1 MNARDANR
9 QRRRTRSG
17 RFAALARAAASA
29 PRALSRHPR
38 SAAFFLFAVAMC
50 FTARPLLRYCSEH
63 RYFAVREVQVQGARR
78 LGPEQ
83 VRVWLGMV
91 EGSSIWAASP
101 RALEERLERQPAIAR
116 ASVRRILPD
125 RLQVVVREREPRA
138 FLRHGAQ
145 AYVVDRSGVVIGEA
159 PLRGDL
165 PIITL
170 GVPVP
175 APAAP
180 QPPATADAGRKS
192 SRSGKAATA
201 RVPAAAKGQKPSQKP
216 LQAAAASAA
225 VAQVT
230 GDAHGMGAGGG
241 DDPRDV
247 VEWMPQARE
256 LRQAVQVA
264 RLLESGAAGVSV
276 SEISLQPGQKA
287 SSRPELVA
295 YASDGRL
302 TIRLGWGD
310 WGHKLAAIRRVLAH
324 ATQPPPGEA
333 PFVGVTS
340 PRAGEPISISHF
352 AGTLDAHDPQAVVV
366 RWTTTPGMI

>member
-1 MNARDANR
+1 M
-9 QRRRTRSG
+9 
-17 RFAALARAAASA
+17 
-29 PRALSRHPR
+29 
-38 SAAFFLFAVAMC
+38 
-50 FTARPLLRYCSEH
+50 RYCSEH
-63 RYFAVREVQVQGARR
+63 RYFAVREVQVQGTRR
-78 LGPEQ
+78 LDPEQ

-138 FLRHGAQ
+138 LLRHGPQ
-145 AYVVDRSGVVIGEA
+145 AYAVDRAGVVIGETA
-159 PLRGDL
+159 LRGGDL

-170 GVPVP
+170 GAP
-175 APAAP
+175 APAPAL
-180 QPPATADAGRKS
+180 ATAPALADAARKS
-192 SRSGKAATA
+192 GRGSKTGAAGQRAKADAKNQKS
-201 RVPAAAKGQKPSQKP
+201 AAKG
-216 LQAAAASAA
+216 LQAAAAGA
-225 VAQVT
+225 VAP
-230 GDAHGMGAGGG
+230 AGAGTRTLASGGG

-264 RLLESGAAGVSV
+264 RLLETGAAGVTV
-276 SEISLQPGQKA
+276 SEISLQPGPKA
-287 SSRPELVA
+287 SARPELVA

-310 WGHKLAAIRRVLAH
+310 WGHKLAAVRRVLAH
-324 ATQPPPGEA
+324 ATQPPSGEE
-333 PFVGVTS
+333 PFVGVVN
-340 PRAGEPISISHF
+340 RHAGEPISISHF
-352 AGTLDAHDPQAVVV
+352 AGTLDAHDPEAVVV